1 MRYLALAA
9 LLAAFNA
16 AADSP
21 SDYRAT
27 AAIVT
32 KASDAIQRVTLPF
45 EAYRDA
51 RRDLA
56 DLRIFNARGEALP
69 IAFAAEEEATR
80 ETPPAVPLPMFPV
93 FAPSIPGS
101 GDLDVTV
108 RIDRDGTLVSLQGR
122 KRLAAAPRAVAWIL
136 DASRIE
142 KPLRALVVEWD
153 PGPGTE
159 IARVSVEASDD
170 LKSWRSLASYA
181 PIVRLEQAGQ
191 KLTQPRVE
199 FAAQRARYL
208 RVTAQSN
215 AFVLRAAQVELE
227 DVVRPAAR
235 STRRVAATPG
245 TKPGEY
251 LFDLGARLPVEALR
265 VVMPTQN
272 SVAPFDVSAR
282 EGESGPWQRVTS
294 ATFYR
299 LVREGVQIQSPL
311 VAVGRR
317 PARYWS
323 IQLDAR
329 SPGIGA
335 APPSLEVEWR
345 PAQVVF
351 VARGEAPYTL
361 AFGNADVKR
370 AVLAVSEIIPGY
382 EKHAELKLPEAT
394 LGPVSV
400 EAAADGG
407 WRSIMGDT
415 SPRKALLWAILVT
428 AVLAM
433 GAMAWRLMG
442 QMRAEGGEK
451 R

>member
-1 MRYLALAA
+1 MRYLALAV

-21 SDYRAT
+21 SEYRAT
-27 AAIVT
+27 AVIAT
-32 KASDAIQRVTLPF
+32 TAPDAIQRVTLPF

-56 DLRIFNARGEALP
+56 DLRVFNARGEALP
-69 IAFAAEEEATR
+69 IAFAGEEEATR
-80 ETPPAVPLPMFPV
+80 EKPLAVPLPMFPV

-108 RIDRDGTLVSLQGR
+108 RSSPDGTLVSVQGR
-122 KRLAAAPRAVAWIL
+122 KRGAAAPRPVAWIL
-136 DASRIE
+136 DASKVE

-153 PGPGTE
+153 AGPGTE

-170 LKSWRSLASYA
+170 LKSWRSLASHA
-181 PIVRLEQAGQ
+181 AIVRLEQAGQ
-191 KLTQPRVE
+191 KLMQPRVE
-199 FAAQRARYL
+199 FPAQRAKYL

-227 DVVRPAAR
+227 DVVKPVAR
-235 STRRVAATPG
+235 STRTVTSTPG

-251 LFDLGARLPVEALR
+251 LFDIGARLPVEALR
-265 VVMPTQN
+265 VVLPTQN
-272 SVAPFDVSAR
+272 SVAPFDVSSR

-299 LVREGVQIQSPL
+299 LVREGAEIQSPL

-317 PARYWS
+317 GARYWS
-323 IQLDAR
+323 IQLDPR
-329 SPGIGA
+329 SPGIGD

-351 VARGEAPYTL
+351 VTRGEAPYTL
-361 AFGNADVKR
+361 AFGNPDAKR
-370 AVLAVSEIIPGY
+370 AVLAVSEIMPGY
-382 EKHAELKLPEAT
+382 ERQAELKLPEAK
-394 LGPVSV
+394 LGAVSAQ
-400 EAAADGG
+400 AAATDG

-415 SPRKALLWAILVT
+415 SPRKALLWAILIV
-428 AVLAM
+428 AVLVM

-442 QMRAEGGEK
+442 QIGAEGGEK